1 MRLSEE
7 KKMAVRMS
15 LKNSFGSMIGVALHI
30 PLNIVSASL
39 LGPVNFGAFKI
50 IGLVQHYA
58 SYNHLGLVQA
68 VVRQVPLAMGR
79 GNPEKAEEV
88 KDICFSGSLVAT
100 LLTIVLLWL
109 LYCFGVSFKGSFDLA
124 IMVMVTFI
132 LIFQRAD
139 SLLHNYIKGIGHFD
153 LIAQRNLYLNN
164 LMPLLS
170 LAFVVIWKLKG
181 LVFGTLITTLIT
193 FIYYF
198 YWLQPIRFK
207 FKLPLKKLWE
217 LLKIG
222 LILFINK
229 TTDGLFWTADLT
241 IIAIMLSRREVG
253 LYGFAL
259 GSVSVVTGFIS
270 MLNMIIYRRILLERS
285 RAEDTKDFSSF
296 KKYTEYYLPL
306 LLTISALL
314 LGSIFLGYRFLV
326 NVVLSKYRE
335 SLPCI
340 ILLSFGYLSFVTRYF
355 TFSFLNATN
364 QLRYQILYTLCA
376 TALNYGLDYLLIK
389 AGYGI
394 IGVAM
399 GCTISFVIVSGLM
412 LIHVFHN
419 IYHGFRRGFV
429 HLSKIVVCSAL
440 LCSLMYLF
448 SKLGVSSLGS
458 GGGLLTKIIY
468 HGADAGFKLL
478 VYLLVCTGLFSLAFR
493 KENLF
498 AKLRVYAEYTKE
510 IFEEKLGM
518 RRLKNHVH

>member
-1 MRLSEE
+1 
-7 KKMAVRMS
+7 MAVRMS

-100 LLTIVLLWL
+100 LLTIVL
-109 LYCFGVSFKGSFDLA
+109 F
-124 IMVMVTFI
+124 
-132 LIFQRAD
+132 
-139 SLLHNYIKGIGHFD
+139 
-153 LIAQRNLYLNN
+153 
-164 LMPLLS
+164 
-170 LAFVVIWKLKG
+170 FVVIWKLKG

-394 IGVAM
+394 IGVAI

-440 LCSLMYLF
+440 
-448 SKLGVSSLGS
+448 
-458 GGGLLTKIIY
+458 
-468 HGADAGFKLL
+468 
-478 VYLLVCTGLFSLAFR
+478 
-493 KENLF
+493 
-498 AKLRVYAEYTKE
+498 
-510 IFEEKLGM
+510 
-518 RRLKNHVH
+518 